1 MDKKALSERDICT
14 KFITPALEH
23 AGWDIQVQVREEVSF
38 TAGRIIVRGRLHTR
52 GKRRRAD
59 YLLSYQ
65 KNQPI
70 AVIEAKD
77 NKHGLG
83 DGMQQALAYSDAL
96 DVPFVF
102 SSNGDGFLFHDRT
115 GLGGQ
120 TETVLGLD
128 DFPSPEMLWERYCR
142 YRGLGPA
149 ERPVVEQPYYDDGSG
164 RSPRYYQRIAIN
176 RAVEAVARGQDRI
189 LLVMATGTGK
199 TFTAFQIIWRLWKA
213 KQKKRILFLADRNIL
228 VDQTKNNDFKPFGQA
243 MTKVTNRTVDK
254 SYEIY
259 LSLYQA
265 VTGSEEEQ
273 NIYKQFSPDFFD
285 LIVIDEC
292 HRGSAAVDS
301 AWRRVLDYFASATHI
316 GLTATPKETKEVSNI
331 DYFGEPV
338 YTYSLKQGI
347 EDGFLAP
354 YKVVRVD
361 IDRDLQGWRPSK
373 GQVDKLGQ
381 EIEDRIYNQKDFDRH
396 LVLEK
401 RTELVARKI
410 TEFLEQSDPYQK
422 AIVFCEDIDH
432 AERMR
437 QALVNMNPKRVAE
450 NRKYVMRITGD
461 ENEGKAELDN
471 FINPEAR
478 YPVIATTSKLM
489 TTGVDAQTCK
499 LIVLD
504 QRIQSMTEFKQI
516 IGRGTRIN
524 DDYHKHWFTILDFK
538 KATELFADP
547 DFDGD
552 PVKVY
557 QPGAGDSVTPDDELA
572 EDDVAPGDSAEAL
585 AEAQAEGVEEGLA
598 GYELEEGA
606 TWQND
611 DATAAPVTAFGDDE
625 GQGKRVKYV
634 VDDVEVSVVAER
646 VQYLGPDGKL
656 ITESLRDYTRQKVK
670 EQFASL
676 DDFLRRWHG
685 AERKQ
690 AILDELAEQ
699 GIFWEELIAELGKKL
714 GDEPDSF
721 DVICHI
727 AFDRPPLT
735 RRERADQVKKRD
747 IFTRYQGQAR
757 QVLESLVEK
766 YADSGIEPI
775 EDPKVLTLAPF
786 SAIGA
791 PMELVRAFGGK
802 PGYTRAVHELE
813 DALYQSGG

>member
-1 MDKKALSERDICT
+1 MDKKKLKERDICS
-14 KFITPALEH
+14 KFINPALEQ
-23 AGWDIQVQVREEVSF
+23 AGWNMHRQVREEVSF

-59 YLLSYQ
+59 YVLSFK
-65 KNQPI
+65 KNMPI
-70 AVIEAKD
+70 AIIEAKD
-77 NKHGLG
+77 NNHSLG
-83 DGMQQALAYSDAL
+83 AGMQQALSYSDAL
-96 DVPFVF
+96 DAPFVF

-115 GLGGQ
+115 GLSGAA
-120 TETVLGLD
+120 ETSLKLEE
-128 DFPSPEMLWERYCR
+128 FPSPEYLWDLYCQHK
-142 YRGLGPA
+142 GLHQPDA
-149 ERPVVEQPYYDDGSG
+149 RQTVEQPYYDDGSG
-164 RSPRYYQRIAIN
+164 RTPRYYQTVAIN
-176 RAVEAVARGQDRI
+176 RTVEAVARGQNRI

-243 MTKVTNRTVDK
+243 MTKVNNRTVDK

-301 AWRRVLDYFASATHI
+301 AWRSILEYFSTATHV

-361 IDRDLQGWRPSK
+361 LDRDLQGWRPNK
-373 GQVDKLGQ
+373 GQTDKHGEL
-381 EIEDRIYNQKDFDRH
+381 IDDRIYNQKDFDRT

-401 RTELVARKI
+401 RTEVVAAKV
-410 TEFLEQSDPYQK
+410 TEFLENSDPFQK
-422 AIVFCEDIDH
+422 TIVFCEDIDH

-437 QALVNMNPKRVAE
+437 QALVNLNPKRVQE

-461 ENEGKAELDN
+461 EQEGKAELDN
-471 FINPEAR
+471 FINPEER

-504 QRIQSMTEFKQI
+504 QRIQSTTEFKQI

-524 DDYHKHWFTILDFK
+524 DDYNKHWFTILDFK

-547 DFDGD
+547 KFDGD

-557 QPGAGDSVTPDDELA
+557 QPKDDDPINPDDERD
-572 EDDVAPGDSAEAL
+572 ETDPDGPEHGCGEQP
-585 AEAQAEGVEEGLA
+585 E
-598 GYELEEGA
+598 GYEIEPGEQWE
-606 TWQND
+606 TD
-611 DATAAPVTAFGDDE
+611 DPPEITGGPRAGGGRTG
-625 GQGKRVKYV
+625 GRIKYV
-634 VDDVEVSVVAER
+634 VGDVEVTVIAER

-656 ITESLRDYTRQKVK
+656 ITESLKDYTRKKVK

-676 DDFLRRWHG
+676 DDFLRRWN
-685 AERKQ
+685 ETDRKQ
-690 AILDELAEQ
+690 AIIDELGEN
-699 GIFWEELIAELGKKL
+699 GIFWEDLTKEVSKKL
-714 GDEPDSF
+714 GAEADPF

-727 AFDRPPLT
+727 VYDQPPLS
-735 RRERADQVKKRD
+735 RKERAAKVRKNDYFSK
-747 IFTRYQGQAR
+747 YEGASR
-757 QVLESLVEK
+757 QVLDALLDK
-766 YADSGIEPI
+766 YTDSGIETI
-775 EDPKVLTLAPF
+775 EDVKVLTLAPF
-786 SAIGA
+786 SHIGA
-791 PMELVRAFGGK
+791 PMELLQAFGGK
-802 PGYTRAVHELE
+802 PGYTEAVKDLE
-813 DALYQSGG
+813 DALYQQTS

>member
-1 MDKKALSERDICT
+1 MDKKKLTERDICT
-14 KFITPALEH
+14 KFINPALSQ
-23 AGWDIQVQVREEVSF
+23 AGWDIQNQVREEFSF

-59 YLLSYQ
+59 YVLQYK
-65 KNQPI
+65 KNMPL

-77 NKHGLG
+77 NNHSLG
-83 DGMQQALAYSDAL
+83 DGVQQALAYSDAL

-115 GLGGQ
+115 GLSGT
-120 TETVLGLD
+120 TETTLTLEE
-128 DFPSPEMLWERYCR
+128 FPSPERLWDLYCR
-142 YRGLGPA
+142 YKGVSQPEARQT
-149 ERPVVEQPYYDDGSG
+149 VEQPYYDDGSG
-164 RSPRYYQRIAIN
+164 RTPRYYQTVAIN
-176 RAVEAVARGQDRI
+176 RTVEAVARGQNRI

-228 VDQTKNNDFKPFGQA
+228 IDQTKNNDFKPFGQA
-243 MTKVTNRTVDK
+243 MTKVSNRTVDK

-292 HRGSAAVDS
+292 HRGSADVDS
-301 AWRRVLDYFASATHI
+301 AWRSILEYFSAATHV

-361 IDRDLQGWRPSK
+361 LDRDLQGWRPDK
-373 GQVDKLGQ
+373 GQTDKHGEL
-381 EIEDRIYNQKDFDRH
+381 IDDRIYNQKDFDRN

-401 RTELVARKI
+401 RTEVVAAKV
-410 TEFLEQSDPYQK
+410 TGFLENSDPFQK
-422 AIVFCEDIDH
+422 TIVFCEDIDH

-437 QALVNMNPKRVAE
+437 QALVNLNPKRIQE

-461 ENEGKAELDN
+461 EKEGKAELDN
-471 FINPEAR
+471 FINPEQR

-524 DDYHKHWFTILDFK
+524 DDYNKHWFTILDFK

-547 DFDGD
+547 KFDGD

-557 QPGAGDSVTPDDELA
+557 QPQGEDPINPDDEL
-572 EDDVAPGDSAEAL
+572 DEADPDGPDYKCG
-585 AEAQAEGVEEGLA
+585 EQPE
-598 GYELEEGA
+598 GYEVEPGEQWQTDDPDWTTGGPGEG
-606 TWQND
+606 
-611 DATAAPVTAFGDDE
+611 G
-625 GQGKRVKYV
+625 GKTGGRTKYV
-634 VDDVEVSVVAER
+634 VGDVEVTVIAER
-646 VQYLGPDGKL
+646 VQYLGADGKL
-656 ITESLRDYTRQKVK
+656 ITESLKDYTRKKVK

-676 DDFLRRWHG
+676 DDFLRRWN
-685 AERKQ
+685 ETDRKQ
-690 AILDELAEQ
+690 AIIDELGES
-699 GIFWEELIAELGKKL
+699 GIFWEDLIKEVSKKL
-714 GDEPDSF
+714 GAEADPF

-727 AFDRPPLT
+727 VFDQPPLS
-735 RRERADQVKKRD
+735 RKERAEQVRKNNYFSKYEGA
-747 IFTRYQGQAR
+747 IR
-757 QVLESLVEK
+757 QVLDALLDK
-766 YADSGIEPI
+766 YTDSGIETI
-775 EDPKVLTLAPF
+775 EDVKVLTLAPF
-786 SAIGA
+786 SQIGA
-791 PMELVRAFGGK
+791 PMELLQAFGGK
-802 PGYTRAVHELE
+802 PGYTQAVKTLE
-813 DALYQSGG
+813 DALYQQTS

>member
-14 KFITPALEH
+14 KFITPALER
-23 AGWDIQVQVREEVSF
+23 AGWDIQTQVREEVSF
-38 TAGRIIVRGRLHTR
+38 TNGRIIVRGRLHTR

-59 YLLSYQ
+59 YLLSFQ

-83 DGMQQALAYSDAL
+83 DGMQQGLAYSDAL

-120 TETVLGLD
+120 TETTLGLD
-128 DFPSPEMLWERYCR
+128 NFPSPEVLWERYCQ
-142 YRGLGPA
+142 YKGIGPA
-149 ERPVVEQPYYDDGSG
+149 ARPVVEQPFYDDGSG
-164 RSPRYYQRIAIN
+164 RTPRYYQTVAIN
-176 RAVEAVARGQDRI
+176 RTVEAVARGQDRI

-243 MTKVTNRTVDK
+243 MTKVTNRTVDP

-265 VTGSEEEQ
+265 VTGSEDEK

-285 LIVIDEC
+285 LVVIDEC

-301 AWRRVLDYFASATHI
+301 AWRAILEYFSAATHI

-373 GQVDKLGQ
+373 GQLDALGQ

-396 LVLEK
+396 LVLKK
-401 RTELVARKI
+401 RTELVARRI
-410 TEFLEQSDPYQK
+410 TEFLENSDPYQK
-422 AIVFCEDIDH
+422 TIVFCEDIDH

-547 DFDGD
+547 DFDGE

-557 QPGAGDSVTPDDELA
+557 EPKGDDDSIVPDDETTDDEPADGVTEAEGEYEIEPGESWQSDDPFTAAGLA
-572 EDDVAPGDSAEAL
+572 EDESA
-585 AEAQAEGVEEGLA
+585 
-598 GYELEEGA
+598 
-606 TWQND
+606 
-611 DATAAPVTAFGDDE
+611 
-625 GQGKRVKYV
+625 GKRVKYV

-656 ITESLRDYTRQKVK
+656 ITESLRDYTRKKVK

-676 DDFLRRWHG
+676 DDFLRRWQD

-690 AILDELAEQ
+690 AILEELEEN
-699 GIFWEELIAELGKKL
+699 GIFWEDLARDLGDRL
-714 GDEPDSF
+714 GDEPDPF

-727 AFDRPPLT
+727 AFDRPALT
-735 RRERADQVKKRD
+735 RRERAAQVRKRD
-747 IFTRYQGQAR
+747 IFTRYEGQAR
-757 QVLESLVEK
+757 QVLESLVDK
-766 YADSGIEPI
+766 YADAGIGPI

-786 SAIGA
+786 SEIGA
-791 PMELVRAFGGK
+791 PMELVQAFGGK

>member
-14 KFITPALEH
+14 KFITPALER
-23 AGWDIQVQVREEVSF
+23 AGWDIQTQVREEVSF
-38 TAGRIIVRGRLHTR
+38 TAGRIIVRGRMHIR

-59 YLLSYQ
+59 YLLRYQ

-77 NKHGLG
+77 NKHSLG

-115 GLGGQ
+115 GLGSQ

-128 DFPSPEMLWERYCR
+128 EFPSPEMLWERYCR
-142 YRGLGPA
+142 YKGIGPV
-149 ERPVVEQPYYDDGSG
+149 ERPIVEQPYYDDGSG

-176 RAVEAVARGQDRI
+176 RTVEAVARGQDRI

-243 MTKVTNRTVDK
+243 MTKVTNRTVNP

-265 VTGSEEEQ
+265 VTGSEDEQ

-285 LIVIDEC
+285 LVVIDEC

-331 DYFGEPV
+331 DYFGEPL
-338 YTYSLKQGI
+338 YTYSLRQGI

-354 YKVVRVD
+354 YKVIRVD

-373 GQVDKLGQ
+373 GQRDKLGQ
-381 EIEDRIYNQKDFDRH
+381 EIEDRIYNQRDFDKH
-396 LVLEK
+396 LVLEQ

-410 TEFLEQSDPYQK
+410 TEFLEGSDPYQK
-422 AIVFCEDIDH
+422 TIVFCEDIDH

-437 QALVNMNPKRVAE
+437 QALVNLNPKRVAE

-461 ENEGKAELDN
+461 EQEGKAELDN
-471 FINPEAR
+471 FINPEER

-557 QPGAGDSVTPDDELA
+557 QPRPDDPITPDDELP
-572 EDDVAPGDSAEAL
+572 PGELPLDPPAADNAAGIES
-585 AEAQAEGVEEGLA
+585 GWN
-598 GYELEEGA
+598 GYEVEPGT
-606 TWQND
+606 TWQSD
-611 DATAAPVTAFGDDE
+611 DSLALGPVGGPRE
-625 GQGKRVKYV
+625 PRRKYV
-634 VDDVEVSVVAER
+634 VNDVAVSVVAER
-646 VQYLGPDGKL
+646 VQYLDAQGDL
-656 ITESLRDYTRQKVK
+656 ITESLRDYTRKKLQ

-676 DDFLRRWHG
+676 DAFLRRWHA

-699 GIFWEELIAELGKKL
+699 GIFWEELINELGKKL
-714 GDEPDSF
+714 GDEPDPF

-735 RRERADQVKKRD
+735 RRERAEQVRKRD
-747 IFTRYQGQAR
+747 IFTRYEGQAR
-757 QVLESLVEK
+757 CVLESLLDK
-766 YADSGIEPI
+766 YADAGIEPI

-791 PMELVRAFGGK
+791 PMELVHAFGGK
-802 PGYTRAVHELE
+802 TGYTRAVNELG
-813 DALYQSGG
+813 DALYQFSE

>member
-14 KFITPALEH
+14 KFITPALAH
-23 AGWDIQVQVREEVSF
+23 AGWDIQTQVREEVSF
-38 TAGRIIVRGRLHTR
+38 TAGRIIVRGRMHIR

-59 YLLSYQ
+59 YLLSYH

-83 DGMQQALAYSDAL
+83 DGMQQALDYSDAL

-102 SSNGDGFLFHDRT
+102 TSNGDGFLFHDRT
-115 GLGGQ
+115 GLGSQ

-176 RAVEAVARGQDRI
+176 RTVEAVARGQDRI

-273 NIYKQFSPDFFD
+273 NIYRQFSPDFFD

-331 DYFGEPV
+331 DYFGEPL

-354 YKVVRVD
+354 YKVIRVD

-373 GQVDKLGQ
+373 GQRDKLGQ
-381 EIEDRIYNQKDFDRH
+381 EIEDRIYNQKDFDRQ
-396 LVLEK
+396 LVLEP

-410 TEFLEQSDPYQK
+410 TEFLEGSDPYQK
-422 AIVFCEDIDH
+422 TIVFCEDIDH

-437 QALVNMNPKRVAE
+437 QALVNLNPKRVAE

-461 ENEGKAELDN
+461 EAEGKAELDN
-471 FINPEAR
+471 FINPEER

-557 QPGAGDSVTPDDELA
+557 QPGTNDPVTPDDEQ
-572 EDDVAPGDSAEAL
+572 EASET
-585 AEAQAEGVEEGLA
+585 AVEGVEEELA
-598 GYELEEGA
+598 GYELEDGA

-625 GQGKRVKYV
+625 GPGKRVKYV
-634 VDDVEVSVVAER
+634 VDDITVSVVAER

-676 DDFLRRWHG
+676 DDFLRRWHD

-714 GDEPDSF
+714 GDEPDPF

-735 RRERADQVKKRD
+735 RRERAEQVKKRD
-747 IFTRYQGQAR
+747 LFGRYEGQAR
-757 QVLESLVEK
+757 KVLESLVEK
-766 YADSGIEPI
+766 YADAGITPI

-791 PMELVRAFGGK
+791 PMELVNAFGGK
-802 PGYTRAVHELE
+802 AGYTRAVHELE
-813 DALYQSGG
+813 DALYHSSG

>member
-14 KFITPALEH
+14 KFITPALEQT
-23 AGWDIQVQVREEVSF
+23 GWDIQTQIREEVTF
-38 TAGRIIVRGRLHTR
+38 TAGRIIVRGRMHTR
-52 GKRRRAD
+52 GKKRRAD

-77 NKHGLG
+77 NRHRVG

-115 GLGGQ
+115 GLSEQ
-120 TETVLGLD
+120 TETTLTMAE
-128 DFPSPEMLWERYCR
+128 FPSPETLWERYCQ
-142 YRGLGPA
+142 YKGIQPNA
-149 ERPVVEQPYYDDGSG
+149 RPIIEQPYYDDGSG
-164 RSPRYYQRIAIN
+164 RTPRYYQRVAIN
-176 RAVEAVARGQDRI
+176 RTVEAVARGQNRI

-199 TFTAFQIIWRLWKA
+199 TFTAFQIIWRLWKSR
-213 KQKKRILFLADRNIL
+213 QKKRILFLADRNIL

-243 MTKVTNRTVDK
+243 MTKVTNRTVDS

-292 HRGSAAVDS
+292 HRGSAAEDS
-301 AWRRVLDYFASATHI
+301 AWRKILDYFSAATHI

-331 DYFGEPV
+331 DYFGAPL

-361 IDRDLQGWRPSK
+361 IDKDLQGWRPSK
-373 GQVDKLGQ
+373 GQRDKLGQ
-381 EIEDRIYNQKDFDRH
+381 EIEDRIYNQKDFDKQ
-396 LVLEK
+396 LVLGK
-401 RTELVARKI
+401 RTALVAAKI
-410 TEFLEQSDPYQK
+410 TELLESTDPYQK
-422 AIVFCEDIDH
+422 TIVFCEDIDH

-437 QALVNMNPKRVAE
+437 QALVNLNPRRVAE
-450 NRKYVMRITGD
+450 NRKYIMRITGD
-461 ENEGKAELDN
+461 EQEGKAELDN
-471 FINPEAR
+471 FINPEER

-547 DFDGD
+547 DFDGE
-552 PVKVY
+552 PVQVSQPHSDDAPIVPEDEQTDVY
-557 QPGAGDSVTPDDELA
+557 GVEEESTEDETNT
-572 EDDVAPGDSAEAL
+572 
-585 AEAQAEGVEEGLA
+585 EGVEA
-598 GYELEEGA
+598 GWAEYEV
-606 TWQND
+606 D
-611 DATAAPVTAFGDDE
+611 DNAIWESDDGDGRGTTE
-625 GQGKRVKYV
+625 KPEPRRKYV
-634 VDDVEVSVVAER
+634 VDDVEVSIVAER

-656 ITESLRDYTRQKVK
+656 ITESLRDYTRQQV
-670 EQFASL
+670 QAQYATL
-676 DDFLRRWHG
+676 NDFLRRWQQ

-699 GIFWEELIAELGKKL
+699 GVFWEELTAELGKAW
-714 GDEPDSF
+714 GAEPDPF

-735 RRERADQVKKRD
+735 RRERANEVKKRD
-747 IFTRYQGQAR
+747 IFTRYEGQAR
-757 QVLESLVEK
+757 EVLESLVEK
-766 YADSGIEPI
+766 YADAGIAPI

-786 SAIGA
+786 SRIGA
-791 PMELVRAFGGK
+791 PMELVQAFGGK
-802 PGYTRAVHELE
+802 LGYDQALFELE
-813 DALYQSGG
+813 NALYRPIA

>member
-1 MDKKALSERDICT
+1 MDKKTLTERDICT
-14 KFITPALEH
+14 KFINPALEQ
-23 AGWDIQVQVREEVSF
+23 AGWDLQAQVREEVSF

-52 GKRRRAD
+52 GTRRRAD
-59 YLLSYQ
+59 YVLSYK
-65 KNQPI
+65 KNIPI
-70 AVIEAKD
+70 AIIEAKD
-77 NKHGLG
+77 NNHSLG

-96 DVPFVF
+96 DAPFVF

-115 GLGGQ
+115 GLFGK
-120 TETVLGLD
+120 TESTLGLNE
-128 DFPSPEMLWERYCR
+128 FPSPDTLWELYCR
-142 YRGLGPA
+142 HKGISESAARQT
-149 ERPVVEQPYYDDGSG
+149 VEQPYYDDGSG
-164 RSPRYYQRIAIN
+164 RSPRYYQTVAIN
-176 RAVEAVARGQDRI
+176 RTVEAVARGQNRI

-199 TFTAFQIIWRLWKA
+199 TFTAFQIIWRLWKS
-213 KQKKRILFLADRNIL
+213 KKKKRILFLADRNIL

-243 MTKVTNRTVDK
+243 MTKVSNRTVDP

-285 LIVIDEC
+285 LVVIDEC

-301 AWRRVLDYFASATHI
+301 AWRQILDYFSAATHI

-361 IDRDLQGWRPSK
+361 LDRDLQGWRPSK
-373 GQVDKLGQ
+373 GQTDKNGEL
-381 EIEDRIYNQKDFDRH
+381 IEDRIYNQKDFDRN

-401 RTELVARKI
+401 RTEVVARKI
-410 TEFLEQSDPYQK
+410 TEFMTQTDPYQK
-422 AIVFCEDIDH
+422 TIVFCEDIDH

-437 QALVNMNPKRVAE
+437 QALVNLNPQRVQE
-450 NRKYVMRITGD
+450 NRKYIMRITGD
-461 ENEGKAELDN
+461 EQEGKAELDN
-471 FINPEAR
+471 FINPEER

-524 DDYHKHWFTILDFK
+524 DDFNKHWFTIIDFK

-557 QPGAGDSVTPDDELA
+557 VPKGDDPINPDDEQAPEDEQPDDMLG
-572 EDDVAPGDSAEAL
+572 EDDGTYEVDPEEEWVSDDQPSGDWDDI
-585 AEAQAEGVEEGLA
+585 
-598 GYELEEGA
+598 LE
-606 TWQND
+606 D
-611 DATAAPVTAFGDDE
+611 PPP
-625 GQGKRVKYV
+625 KRIKYV
-634 VDDVEVSVVAER
+634 VGNVEVSVIAER

-656 ITESLRDYTRQKVK
+656 ITESLKDFTRQQVK
-670 EQFASL
+670 AQYATLS
-676 DDFLRRWHG
+676 DFLRRWNE
-685 AERKQ
+685 ADRKQ
-690 AILDELAEQ
+690 VIIDELAEQ
-699 GIFWEELIAELGKKL
+699 GVIWDDLIKEVSKKL
-714 GDEPDSF
+714 GAEPDPF

-727 AFDRPPLT
+727 VYDQPPLS
-735 RRERADQVKKRD
+735 RKERAEQVRKHNYFNK
-747 IFTRYQGQAR
+747 YEGASK
-757 QVLESLVEK
+757 QVLDALLDK
-766 YADSGIEPI
+766 YTDAGIEPI
-775 EDPKVLTLAPF
+775 EDVKILTLAPF
-786 SAIGA
+786 SQIGA
-791 PMELVRAFGGK
+791 PMELLQAFGGK
-802 PGYTRAVHELE
+802 PGYTEAVKQLE
-813 DALYQSGG
+813 DELYQQTS

>member
-1 MDKKALSERDICT
+1 MDKKKLTERDICT
-14 KFITPALEH
+14 KFINPALEQ
-23 AGWDIQVQVREEVSF
+23 AGWDLQAQVREEVSF

-59 YLLSYQ
+59 YVLSYK
-65 KNQPI
+65 KNIPI
-70 AVIEAKD
+70 AIIEAKD
-77 NKHGLG
+77 NNHSLG

-96 DVPFVF
+96 DAPFVF

-115 GLGGQ
+115 GLFGK
-120 TETVLGLD
+120 TESTLSLNE
-128 DFPSPEMLWERYCR
+128 FPSPDTLWALYCR
-142 YRGLGPA
+142 YKGIGQADARKT
-149 ERPVVEQPYYDDGSG
+149 VEQPYYDDGSG
-164 RSPRYYQRIAIN
+164 RSPRYYQTVAIN
-176 RAVEAVARGQDRI
+176 RTVEAVARGQNRI

-199 TFTAFQIIWRLWKA
+199 TFTAFQIIWRLWKS
-213 KQKKRILFLADRNIL
+213 KKKKRILFLADRNIL

-243 MTKVTNRTVDK
+243 MTKVSNRTVDP

-265 VTGSEEEQ
+265 VTGSEAEQ

-285 LIVIDEC
+285 LVVIDEC

-301 AWRRVLDYFASATHI
+301 AWRQILDYFSAATHI

-361 IDRDLQGWRPSK
+361 LDRDLQGWRPSK
-373 GQVDKLGQ
+373 GQTDKNG
-381 EIEDRIYNQKDFDRH
+381 EVIEDRIYNQKDFDRN

-401 RTELVARKI
+401 RTELVAGKV
-410 TEFLEQSDPYQK
+410 TEFMTQTDPYQK
-422 AIVFCEDIDH
+422 TIVFCEDIDH

-437 QALVNMNPKRVAE
+437 QALVNLNPQRVKE
-450 NRKYVMRITGD
+450 NRKYIMRITGD
-461 ENEGKAELDN
+461 EQEGKAELDN
-471 FINPEAR
+471 FINPEER

-524 DDYHKHWFTILDFK
+524 DDFNKHWFTIIDFK

-557 QPGAGDSVTPDDELA
+557 VPEVDDPINPDDE
-572 EDDVAPGDSAEAL
+572 
-585 AEAQAEGVEEGLA
+585 QAIEYELTEEG
-598 GYELEEGA
+598 E
-606 TWQND
+606 Q
-611 DATAAPVTAFGDDE
+611 TAYTLDGDDPTYE
-625 GQGKRVKYV
+625 VNPEEEWVSDDPPATGGGEQILEDPPPKRIKYV
-634 VDDVEVSVVAER
+634 VGNVEVSVIAER

-656 ITESLRDYTRQKVK
+656 ITESLKDFTRQQV
-670 EQFASL
+670 QARYATLS
-676 DDFLRRWHG
+676 DFLRRWNE
-685 AERKQ
+685 ADRKQ
-690 AILDELAEQ
+690 VIIDELAEQ
-699 GIFWEELIAELGKKL
+699 GVIWDDLIKEVSKKL
-714 GDEPDSF
+714 GAEPDPF

-727 AFDRPPLT
+727 VYDQPPLS
-735 RRERADQVKKRD
+735 RKERAEQVRKHNYFNK
-747 IFTRYQGQAR
+747 YEGASK
-757 QVLESLVEK
+757 QVLDALLDK
-766 YADSGIEPI
+766 YTDAGIEPI
-775 EDPKVLTLAPF
+775 EDVKILTLAPF
-786 SAIGA
+786 SQIGA
-791 PMELVRAFGGK
+791 PMELLQAFGGM
-802 PGYTRAVHELE
+802 PGYTEAVRQLE
-813 DALYQSGG
+813 DELYQKSS

>member
-14 KFITPALEH
+14 KFITPALVQT
-23 AGWDIQVQVREEVSF
+23 GWDIQTQIREEVTF

-52 GKRRRAD
+52 GKKRRAD
-59 YLLSYQ
+59 YLLSFQ

-77 NKHGLG
+77 NKHSLG

-120 TETVLGLD
+120 TETTLTLTE
-128 DFPSPEMLWERYCR
+128 FPSPDELWERYCQ
-142 YRGLGPA
+142 YKGIQPA
-149 ERPVVEQPYYDDGSG
+149 ARPVVEQPYYDDGSG

-176 RAVEAVARGQDRI
+176 RTVEAVARGQNRI

-199 TFTAFQIIWRLWKA
+199 TFTAFQIIWRLWKSR
-213 KQKKRILFLADRNIL
+213 QKKRILFLADRNIL

-243 MTKVTNRTVDK
+243 MTKVTNRKVDA

-292 HRGSAAVDS
+292 HRGSAAEDS
-301 AWRRVLDYFASATHI
+301 AWRKILDYFSAATHI

-331 DYFGEPV
+331 DYFGAPL

-361 IDRDLQGWRPSK
+361 IDKDLQGWRPSK
-373 GQVDKLGQ
+373 GQRDKLGQ
-381 EIEDRIYNQKDFDRH
+381 EIEDRIYNQKDFDKQ

-401 RTELVARKI
+401 RTTLVAAKI
-410 TEFLEQSDPYQK
+410 TELLESSDPFQK
-422 AIVFCEDIDH
+422 TIVFCEDIDH

-437 QALVNMNPKRVAE
+437 QALVNLNPKRVAE

-461 ENEGKAELDN
+461 EQEGKAELDN
-471 FINPEAR
+471 FINPEER

-547 DFDGD
+547 DFDGE
-552 PVKVY
+552 PVQVY
-557 QPGAGDSVTPDDELA
+557 QSYADDAPIVPEDEQDGALDEEQADSQDTADTA
-572 EDDVAPGDSAEAL
+572 
-585 AEAQAEGVEEGLA
+585 AEGVETDWA
-598 GYELEEGA
+598 KYEVDDNA
-606 TWQND
+606 TWESD
-611 DATAAPVTAFGDDE
+611 DAGGLGTTE
-625 GQGKRVKYV
+625 GPEPRRKYV
-634 VDDVEVSVVAER
+634 VDDVEVSIVAER

-656 ITESLRDYTRQKVK
+656 ITESLRDYTRKQVK
-670 EQFASL
+670 AQFASL
-676 DDFLRRWHG
+676 DAFLRRWQD

-690 AILDELAEQ
+690 VILDELAEE
-699 GIFWEELIAELGKKL
+699 GIFWDALVAELGQKW
-714 GDEPDSF
+714 GEEPDPF

-735 RRERADQVKKRD
+735 RRERAEQVRKRD
-747 IFTRYQGQAR
+747 IFNRYEGQAR
-757 QVLESLVEK
+757 QVLESLVDK
-766 YADSGIEPI
+766 YADSGIAPI
-775 EDPKVLTLAPF
+775 EDPKVLTLSPF
-786 SAIGA
+786 SQLGA
-791 PMELVRAFGGK
+791 PMELINAFGGK
-802 PGYTRAVHELE
+802 PGYQRALHELE
-813 DALYQSGG
+813 DALYQTPA

>member
-14 KFITPALEH
+14 KFITPALLQT
-23 AGWDIQVQVREEVSF
+23 GWDIQTQIREEVTF
-38 TAGRIIVRGRLHTR
+38 TAGRIIVRGRMHTR
-52 GKRRRAD
+52 GKKRRAD

-65 KNQPI
+65 KNQTI

-77 NKHGLG
+77 NRHSLG

-115 GLGGQ
+115 GLSEQ
-120 TETVLGLD
+120 TETTLTMAE
-128 DFPSPEMLWERYCR
+128 FPSPETLWERYCQ
-142 YRGLGPA
+142 YKGIQPNA
-149 ERPVVEQPYYDDGSG
+149 RPIIEQPYYDDGSG
-164 RSPRYYQRIAIN
+164 RTPRYYQRIAIN
-176 RAVEAVARGQDRI
+176 RTVEAVARGQNRI

-199 TFTAFQIIWRLWKA
+199 TFTAFQIIWRLWKSR
-213 KQKKRILFLADRNIL
+213 QKKRILFLADRNIL

-243 MTKVTNRTVDK
+243 MTKVTNRTVDS

-292 HRGSAAVDS
+292 HRGSAAEDS
-301 AWRRVLDYFASATHI
+301 AWRKILDYFSAATHI

-331 DYFGEPV
+331 DYFGAPL

-361 IDRDLQGWRPSK
+361 IDKDLQGWRPSK
-373 GQVDKLGQ
+373 GQRDKLGQ
-381 EIEDRIYNQKDFDRH
+381 EIEDRIYNQKDFDKQ
-396 LVLEK
+396 LVLGK
-401 RTELVARKI
+401 RTALVAAKI
-410 TEFLEQSDPYQK
+410 TELLESTDPYQK
-422 AIVFCEDIDH
+422 TIVFCEDIDH

-437 QALVNMNPKRVAE
+437 QALVNLNPKRVAE
-450 NRKYVMRITGD
+450 NRKYIMRITGD
-461 ENEGKAELDN
+461 EQEGKAELDN
-471 FINPEAR
+471 FINPEER
-478 YPVIATTSKLM
+478 CPVIATTSKLM

-547 DFDGD
+547 DFDGE
-552 PVKVY
+552 PVQVY
-557 QPGAGDSVTPDDELA
+557 QPHSDDAPIVPEDEQTDVYGVEEESA
-572 EDDVAPGDSAEAL
+572 EDEANT
-585 AEAQAEGVEEGLA
+585 EGVETDWAEYEVDDNAIWESDDSDGL
-598 GYELEEGA
+598 GTTEKPE
-606 TWQND
+606 
-611 DATAAPVTAFGDDE
+611 P
-625 GQGKRVKYV
+625 RRKYV
-634 VDDVEVSVVAER
+634 VDDVEVSIVAER

-656 ITESLRDYTRQKVK
+656 ITESLRDYTRQQV
-670 EQFASL
+670 QAQYATL
-676 DDFLRRWHG
+676 NDFLRRWQQ

-699 GIFWEELIAELGKKL
+699 GVFWEELTAELGKAW
-714 GDEPDSF
+714 GAEPDPF

-735 RRERADQVKKRD
+735 RRGRADEVKKRD
-747 IFTRYQGQAR
+747 IFTRYEGQAR
-757 QVLESLVEK
+757 EVLESLVEK
-766 YADSGIEPI
+766 YADAGIAPI

-786 SAIGA
+786 SRIGA
-791 PMELVRAFGGK
+791 PMELVQAFGGK
-802 PGYTRAVHELE
+802 PGYDQALLELE
-813 DALYQSGG
+813 NALYRPIA

>member
-14 KFITPALEH
+14 KFITPALER
-23 AGWDIQVQVREEVSF
+23 AGWDIQSQVREEVSF
-38 TAGRIIVRGRLHTR
+38 TNGRIIVRGRLHTR

-59 YLLSYQ
+59 YVLSFQ

-83 DGMQQALAYSDAL
+83 DGMQQGLAYSDAL

-102 SSNGDGFLFHDRT
+102 ASNGDGFLFHDRT
-115 GLGGQ
+115 GLGEQ

-128 DFPSPEMLWERYCR
+128 DFPSPEALWERYCQHKGIGR
-142 YRGLGPA
+142 AART
-149 ERPVVEQPYYDDGSG
+149 VVEQPFYDDGSG
-164 RSPRYYQRIAIN
+164 RTPRYYQTVAIN
-176 RAVEAVARGQDRI
+176 RTVEAVARGQDRI

-243 MTKVTNRTVDK
+243 MTKVTNRTVDP

-265 VTGSEEEQ
+265 VTGSEEDK

-285 LIVIDEC
+285 LVVIDEC

-301 AWRRVLDYFASATHI
+301 AWRAILEYFSSATHI

-373 GQVDKLGQ
+373 GQRDALGQ
-381 EIEDRIYNQKDFDRH
+381 EIEDRIYNQKDFDRQ
-396 LVLEK
+396 LVLKK
-401 RTELVARKI
+401 RSELVARKV
-410 TEFLEQSDPYQK
+410 TEFLENSDPYQK
-422 AIVFCEDIDH
+422 TIVFCEDIDH

-437 QALVNMNPKRVAE
+437 QALVNLNPKRVAE

-471 FINPEAR
+471 FIDPEAR

-547 DFDGD
+547 DFDGE

-557 QPGAGDSVTPDDELA
+557 QPKGDDAPIVPDDEISDDDHPDAGQPVDGVA
-572 EDDVAPGDSAEAL
+572 EVEGDYEVEPGE
-585 AEAQAEGVEEGLA
+585 
-598 GYELEEGA
+598 
-606 TWQND
+606 TWQTD
-611 DATAAPVTAFGDDE
+611 DTITGADFGNDE
-625 GQGKRVKYV
+625 GPGKRVKYV

-646 VQYLGPDGKL
+646 VQYLDANGDL
-656 ITESLRDYTRQKVK
+656 ITESLRDYTRKKVK

-676 DDFLRRWHG
+676 DDFLRRWQD

-690 AILDELAEQ
+690 AILDELEEN
-699 GIFWEELIAELGKKL
+699 GVFWDDLIKELGDRL
-714 GDEPDSF
+714 GDEPDPF

-735 RRERADQVKKRD
+735 RRERAEQVRKRD
-747 IFTRYQGQAR
+747 IFGRYEGQAR
-757 QVLESLVEK
+757 QVLESLVDK
-766 YADSGIEPI
+766 YADAGIVPI
-775 EDPKVLTLAPF
+775 EDINVLNVAPF
-786 SAIGA
+786 SQIGTVT
-791 PMELVRAFGGK
+791 ELVTAFGGK

-813 DALYQSGG
+813 EALYQSGS

>member
-14 KFITPALEH
+14 KFITPALVQ
-23 AGWDIQVQVREEVSF
+23 AGWDIQTQIREEVTF

-52 GKRRRAD
+52 GKKRRAD
-59 YLLSYQ
+59 YLLSFQ

-77 NKHGLG
+77 NKHSLG

-102 SSNGDGFLFHDRT
+102 SSNGDGFLFHDRS

-120 TETVLGLD
+120 TETTLTLAE
-128 DFPSPEMLWERYCR
+128 FPSPDALWERYCQ
-142 YRGLGPA
+142 YKGIQPDA
-149 ERPVVEQPYYDDGSG
+149 RPVVEQPYYDDGSG

-176 RAVEAVARGQDRI
+176 RTVEAVARGQDRI

-199 TFTAFQIIWRLWKA
+199 TFTAFQIIWRLWKS

-228 VDQTKNNDFKPFGQA
+228 VDQTKNNDFKPFGKA
-243 MTKVTNRTVDK
+243 MTKVTNRTVDA

-292 HRGSAAVDS
+292 HRGSAAKDS
-301 AWRRVLDYFASATHI
+301 AWRKILDYFSAATHI

-331 DYFGEPV
+331 DYFGAPL

-361 IDRDLQGWRPSK
+361 IDKDLQGWRPSK
-373 GQVDKLGQ
+373 GQRDKLGQ
-381 EIEDRIYNQKDFDRH
+381 EIEDRIYNQKDFDKQ

-401 RTELVARKI
+401 RTTLVAAKI
-410 TEFLEQSDPYQK
+410 TELLESNDPYQK
-422 AIVFCEDIDH
+422 TIVFCEDIDH

-437 QALVNMNPKRVAE
+437 QALVNANPNPKRVAE

-461 ENEGKAELDN
+461 EQEGKAELDN
-471 FINPEAR
+471 FINPEER

-547 DFDGD
+547 DFDGE
-552 PVKVY
+552 PVQVY
-557 QPGAGDSVTPDDELA
+557 QPYADDAPIVPADEQDGGLDESSDNGEEA
-572 EDDVAPGDSAEAL
+572 EDEA
-585 AEAQAEGVEEGLA
+585 AAGVETDWA
-598 GYELEEGA
+598 DYDVDDNA
-606 TWQND
+606 TWESD
-611 DATAAPVTAFGDDE
+611 DAGGLDITE
-625 GQGKRVKYV
+625 GPEPRRKYV
-634 VDDVEVSVVAER
+634 VDDVEVSIVAER
-646 VQYLGPDGKL
+646 VQYLGADGKL
-656 ITESLRDYTRQKVK
+656 ITESLRDYTRKQVK
-670 EQFASL
+670 AQFASL
-676 DDFLRRWHG
+676 DAFLRRWQD

-690 AILDELAEQ
+690 VILDELAEE
-699 GIFWEELIAELGKKL
+699 GIFWDALVAELGKKW
-714 GDEPDSF
+714 GEEPDPF

-735 RRERADQVKKRD
+735 RRERAEQVRKRD
-747 IFTRYQGQAR
+747 IFNRYEGQAR
-757 QVLESLVEK
+757 QVLESLVDK
-766 YADSGIEPI
+766 YADAGIAPI
-775 EDPKVLTLAPF
+775 EDPKVLTLSPF
-786 SAIGA
+786 SQLGA
-791 PMELVRAFGGK
+791 PMELINAFGGK
-802 PGYTRAVHELE
+802 PGYQRALHELE
-813 DALYQSGG
+813 DALYQTPA

>member
-1 MDKKALSERDICT
+1 MDKKKLTERDICT
-14 KFITPALEH
+14 KFINPALEQ
-23 AGWDIQVQVREEVSF
+23 AGWNMLSQVREEVSF
-38 TAGRIIVRGRLHTR
+38 TAGRIIVRGRLHIR

-59 YLLSYQ
+59 YVLSYK
-65 KNQPI
+65 KNMPI
-70 AVIEAKD
+70 AIIEAKD
-77 NKHGLG
+77 NKHSLG

-96 DVPFVF
+96 DAPFVF

-115 GLGGQ
+115 GLFGQ
-120 TETVLGLD
+120 TETTLQLSE
-128 DFPSPEMLWERYCR
+128 FPSPETLWNLYCQYKGISSHAR
-142 YRGLGPA
+142 KI
-149 ERPVVEQPYYDDGSG
+149 VEQPYYDDGSG
-164 RSPRYYQRIAIN
+164 RTPRYYQTVAVN
-176 RAVEAVARGQDRI
+176 RTVQAVAKGQNRI

-243 MTKVTNRTVDK
+243 MTKVTNRTVDP

-292 HRGSAAVDS
+292 HRGSASVDS
-301 AWRRVLDYFASATHI
+301 AWRQILDYFSTATHV

-361 IDRDLQGWRPSK
+361 LDKDLQGWRPSK
-373 GQVDKLGQ
+373 GQTDKHGEL
-381 EIEDRIYNQKDFDRH
+381 IEDRIYNQKDFDRQ
-396 LVLEK
+396 LVLVK
-401 RTELVARKI
+401 RTEVVAGKI
-410 TEFLEQSDPYQK
+410 TEFLESSDPFQK
-422 AIVFCEDIDH
+422 TIVFCEDIDH

-437 QALVNMNPKRVAE
+437 QALVNLNPKRVQE

-461 ENEGKAELDN
+461 EQEGKAELDN
-471 FINPEAR
+471 FINPEER

-524 DDYHKHWFTILDFK
+524 DDYNKHWFTILDFK

-557 QPGAGDSVTPDDELA
+557 QPKADDPINPDVDEADDGAEPDEHPCA
-572 EDDVAPGDSAEAL
+572 ED
-585 AEAQAEGVEEGLA
+585 AEGYAVDPES
-598 GYELEEGA
+598 

-611 DATAAPVTAFGDDE
+611 DGNTSGREEEETGRP
-625 GQGKRVKYV
+625 KRVKYV
-634 VDDVEVSVVAER
+634 VGNVEIAVIAER

-656 ITESLRDYTRQKVK
+656 ITESLKDFTRKQVK
-670 EQFASL
+670 EQYASL
-676 DDFLRRWHG
+676 NDFLRRWHQ
-685 AERKQ
+685 ADRKQ
-690 AILDELAEQ
+690 VIIDELTEQ
-699 GIFWEELIAELGKKL
+699 GVIWDDLIKDVSKKL
-714 GDEPDSF
+714 GAEPDPF

-727 AFDRPPLT
+727 VYDQPPFT
-735 RRERADQVKKRD
+735 RKERAEQVRKNNY
-747 IFTRYQGQAR
+747 FSQYEGPSR
-757 QVLESLVEK
+757 QVLDALLQK
-766 YADSGIEPI
+766 YTDTGIESI
-775 EDPKVLTLAPF
+775 EDVKILTLAPF
-786 SAIGA
+786 SQIGA
-791 PMELVRAFGGK
+791 PMELIDAFGGK
-802 PGYTRAVHELE
+802 PGYTDAVKSLEQELYRKI
-813 DALYQSGG
+813 D

>member
-14 KFITPALEH
+14 KFITPALVQ
-23 AGWDIQVQVREEVSF
+23 AGWDIQTQIREEVTF

-52 GKRRRAD
+52 GKKRRAD

-77 NKHGLG
+77 NKHSLG
-83 DGMQQALAYSDAL
+83 DGMQQALVYSDAL

-115 GLGGQ
+115 GLSGQ
-120 TETVLGLD
+120 TETILTLA
-128 DFPSPEMLWERYCR
+128 DFPSPETLWERYCQ
-142 YRGLGPA
+142 YKGIA
-149 ERPVVEQPYYDDGSG
+149 QDARPVIEQPYYDDGSG

-176 RAVEAVARGQDRI
+176 RTVEAVARGQNRI

-199 TFTAFQIIWRLWKA
+199 TFTAFQIIWRLWKSR
-213 KQKKRILFLADRNIL
+213 QKKRILFLADRNIL

-243 MTKVTNRTVDK
+243 MTKVTNRTVDS

-285 LIVIDEC
+285 LVVIDEC
-292 HRGSAAVDS
+292 HRGSAAEDS
-301 AWRRVLDYFASATHI
+301 AWRKILDYFSAATHI

-331 DYFGEPV
+331 DYFGAPL

-361 IDRDLQGWRPSK
+361 IDKDLQGWRPSK
-373 GQVDKLGQ
+373 GQRDKLGQ
-381 EIEDRIYNQKDFDRH
+381 EIEDRIYNQKDFDKQ

-401 RTELVARKI
+401 RTTLVAAKI
-410 TEFLEQSDPYQK
+410 TELLESSDPYQK
-422 AIVFCEDIDH
+422 TIVFCEDIDH

-437 QALVNMNPKRVAE
+437 QALVNANPKRVAE

-461 ENEGKAELDN
+461 EQEGKAELDN
-471 FINPEAR
+471 FINPEER

-547 DFDGD
+547 DFDGE
-552 PVKVY
+552 PVQVY
-557 QPGAGDSVTPDDELA
+557 QPYADDAPIVPADEQDSGLDESADNGEEA
-572 EDDVAPGDSAEAL
+572 EDEAVA
-585 AEAQAEGVEEGLA
+585 GVETDWA
-598 GYELEEGA
+598 DYDVDDNA
-606 TWQND
+606 TWESD
-611 DATAAPVTAFGDDE
+611 DAGGLDTTE
-625 GQGKRVKYV
+625 GPEPRRKYV
-634 VDDVEVSVVAER
+634 VDDVKVSIVAER

-656 ITESLRDYTRQKVK
+656 ITESLRDYTRKQVK
-670 EQFASL
+670 AQFASL
-676 DDFLRRWHG
+676 DDFLRRWQD

-690 AILDELAEQ
+690 AILDELAEE
-699 GIFWEELIAELGKKL
+699 GIFWDALVAELGQKW
-714 GDEPDSF
+714 GEEPDPF

-735 RRERADQVKKRD
+735 RRERAEQVRKRD
-747 IFTRYQGQAR
+747 IFNRYEGQAR
-757 QVLESLVEK
+757 QVLESLVDK
-766 YADSGIEPI
+766 YADAGIAPI
-775 EDPKVLTLAPF
+775 EDPKVLTLSPF
-786 SAIGA
+786 SQLGA
-791 PMELVRAFGGK
+791 PMELINAFGGK
-802 PGYTRAVHELE
+802 PGYQRALHELE
-813 DALYQSGG
+813 DALYQTPA